1 MECRKSGCHLS
12 ALLLLI
18 MNRYRL
24 RCGAVLGTIL
34 ALQTA
39 APLAQE
45 SGAEEQF
52 QGYVEV
58 LPGTSI
64 RFKMIAIQGGTLPG
78 SEPGEGSYSN
88 HPETSDEDQ
97 SFKPFWLRQTEVTW
111 NKYEEFYFGGVRP
124 DLTAD
129 VRGRVDAVSR
139 PTPPY
144 GAPDRG
150 WGTGKR
156 PAMSMT
162 FYAATQYC
170 EWLSALTGKSY
181 RLPTE
186 KEWTYAC
193 RADSDAASPSAPAP
207 DRYSWNQSNSRGRTN
222 EVGQKLANPWGL
234 FDMLGNV
241 AEFGQK
247 GYAPSDRGETGG
259 ASRHPT
265 ILGGSFRD
273 DIDSLSCAVPAY
285 VDEKACLRTDPNA
298 PKSRWWYS
306 DCFNLGLRVARS
318 AE

>member
-1 MECRKSGCHLS
+1 
-12 ALLLLI
+12 

-24 RCGAVLGTIL
+24 RCGAVLGTTL

-52 QGYVEV
+52 QDYVEV

-78 SEPGEGSYSN
+78 FEPGEGSYSN

-97 SFKPFWLRQTEVTW
+97 SFKPFWLGQTEVIW
-111 NKYEEFYFGGVRP
+111 NEYEEFYFGGVRP

-156 PAMSMT
+156 PA
-162 FYAATQYC
+162 
-170 EWLSALTGKSY
+170 
-181 RLPTE
+181 
-186 KEWTYAC
+186 
-193 RADSDAASPSAPAP
+193 
-207 DRYSWNQSNSRGRTN
+207 
-222 EVGQKLANPWGL
+222 
-234 FDMLGNV
+234 
-241 AEFGQK
+241 
-247 GYAPSDRGETGG
+247 
-259 ASRHPT
+259 
-265 ILGGSFRD
+265 
-273 DIDSLSCAVPAY
+273 
-285 VDEKACLRTDPNA
+285 
-298 PKSRWWYS
+298 
-306 DCFNLGLRVARS
+306 
-318 AE
+318 